1 MTNRRSCFPDQEY
14 TMHQNSFDTFVR
26 RASDLLNRRSIV
38 GGLSG
43 ALLTLG
49 GVPIATDARKGKHR
63 KSKNKKSKACKK
75 RVKLC
80 NSDLRDDVC
89 EGNDECLREVGKCCK
104 KACQSTQKA
113 IDCCENTGFCL

>member
-1 MTNRRSCFPDQEY
+1 MNQST
-14 TMHQNSFDTFVR
+14 FDTVVR
-26 RASDLLNRRSIV
+26 RASELFDRRSMV

-43 ALLTLG
+43 ALLALG
-49 GVPIATDARKGKHR
+49 TVARGMDAKKGKR
-63 KSKNKKSKACKK
+63 NKNKKSKACKK
-75 RVKLC
+75 RIKLC